1 MKKIAWLVLA
11 FCSLLLVACSG
22 GQNQSGKLKVMTTF
36 YPVYE
41 FTKQVVGDEGDV
53 ELLIGSGSEP
63 HDFELSAKGRA
74 KSKSQMSLSMRT
86 RTWKRG
92 CLSC

>member
-1 MKKIAWLVLA
+1 MKKLAWLVLA

-41 FTKQVVGDEGDV
+41 FTKQVYQVAKKSMTMREGQNT
-53 ELLIGSGSEP
+53 IMSTIPMSGFLRREP
-63 HDFELSAKGRA
+63 LKW
-74 KSKSQMSLSMRT
+74 
-86 RTWKRG
+86 WKRFVINW
-92 CLSC
+92 